1 MSKIAIVDYGL
12 GNLRS
17 IRKGLE
23 RAGADAIIT
32 NEAHRIAEA
41 DAIILPGVGA
51 FEEALRN
58 IKPLI
63 PTIFQGIE
71 DGKALLGICLGM
83 QLLFTEST
91 EGGLNRGL
99 NLFEGR
105 ILRLPE
111 GLKVPQIGW
120 NTLRILKPENP
131 FVKGIENGS
140 YVYFVHSY
148 FAKTEVK
155 EDLVATVNYGF
166 EFPAIVSRDR
176 IFATQFH
183 PEKSGNIGLRIL
195 KNFVEIIGT

>member
-1 MSKIAIVDYGL
+1 MPKIAIVDYGL

-23 RAGADAIIT
+23 RAGAEAIVT
-32 NEAHRIAEA
+32 NEVHRIAEV
-41 DAIILPGVGA
+41 DAIVLPGVGA

-63 PTIFQGIE
+63 PMIFQGIE
-71 DGKALLGICLGM
+71 GGKALLGICLGM

-91 EGGLNRGL
+91 EGGLHRGL
-99 NLFEGR
+99 NIFKGR
-105 ILRLPE
+105 ILPLPE
-111 GLKVPQIGW
+111 GRKVPQIGW
-120 NTLRILKPENP
+120 NTLKILKPKNP
-131 FVKGIENGS
+131 LVKGIENGS
-140 YVYFVHSY
+140 YVYFAHSY
-148 FAKTEVK
+148 FAKNEVE

-166 EFPAIVSRDR
+166 DFPAIVSRNR

-195 KNFVEIIGT
+195 KNFVEIMVT